1 MPLTSFWAG
10 ESVDGTPGIL
20 IAEYPFKAS
29 GKDVLIQVSRSK
41 FL

>member
-1 MPLTSFWAG
+1 MSLTSFWAG
-10 ESVDGTPGIL
+10 ASVDDTPGIL

-29 GKDVLIQVSRSK
+29 GKDVLTHVSRSE